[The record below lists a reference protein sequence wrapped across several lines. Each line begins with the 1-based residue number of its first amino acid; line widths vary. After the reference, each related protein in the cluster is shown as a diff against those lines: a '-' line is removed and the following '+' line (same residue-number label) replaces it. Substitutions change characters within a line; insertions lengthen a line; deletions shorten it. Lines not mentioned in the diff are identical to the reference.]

1 MPPTSQPNDQ
11 HRGGRGPVALVGGNE
26 FTQPARP
33 LDAWLLERSG
43 GDEVLVVPTAAA
55 RHHPEMAV
63 ETAAWHFGKV
73 GGRVEGVMVLD
84 RAAASDPRQVDRLAA
99 ARFVYL
105 PGGDPPVVAD
115 VLRGTPAWEAIL
127 AANAAGGVLAG
138 SSAGA
143 MVLGPHMLAPP
154 WEEPVEGLGLLPDVV
169 VVPHFDRLDAAR
181 RDRYVDRALRVL
193 PGFADGA
200 VRLVGVYECT
210 GVVLGTG
217 GRVDVLGG
225 GAAFVYE
232 KGEQVRRWTAPA
244 EGERWE

>member
-1 MPPTSQPNDQ
+1 MPPTSQPNDR
-11 HRGGRGPVALVGGNE
+11 RGDRRGPVALVGGNE

-33 LDAWLLERSG
+33 LDARLLERSG

-63 ETAAWHFGKV
+63 ETAAWHFGKI
-73 GGRVEGVMVLD
+73 GGRVEGVMILD
-84 RAAASDPRQVDRLAA
+84 RAAASDPRLVDRLAA

-105 PGGDPPVVAD
+105 SGGDPPVVAD

-143 MVLGPHMLAPP
+143 MVLGPHMLAPM

-181 RDRYVDRALRVL
+181 REAYVDRALRVL

-200 VRLVGVYECT
+200 VRVVGAYECT
-210 GVVLGTG
+210 GVVLGPG
-217 GRVDVLGG
+217 GTVDVLGG
-225 GAAFVYE
+225 GAAVVYE
-232 KGEQVRRWTAPA
+232 KGEQARRWTAPA